1 MDSTHAADHRRDAP
15 SVGDM
20 PPDEF
25 LAHGRAAVD
34 WIAEYL
40 RSVGDYPVLAEVRPG
55 QVKASLAA
63 EPPVDGEPFEQIM
76 QDFQERILPGIT
88 HWNHPG
94 FFGYFAITGSAPG
107 IIGEMLTAAMNVNA
121 MVWQSSPSATELEE
135 LTADWLRQ
143 LLGLP
148 TEFDGVINDTASHSS
163 LYALAAAR
171 EVAIPEARE
180 HGLNGGPRGRVYAS
194 EHAHSSIDKA
204 VVTLGF
210 GRQGTRHVQADELFQ
225 MRPGALRAAIEEDER
240 EGIRPVAVCAVAGTT
255 STTSFD
261 PLEEIAEICR
271 ESGIWLHV
279 DAAYAGPAAIAPELR
294 PLFAGWEH
302 ADSIVVNPHKWL
314 FTPIDCSLLYC
325 RRPEALQEVFS
336 MTPAYLR
343 TREEMVARN
352 LMDYGVAL
360 GRRFRSLKLWFVLRY
375 FGSRGIADRIR
386 EHCRLARRFAGHVS
400 GANAWRLV
408 APTPLSTVVFRFAP
422 AGPEED
428 VLDELNRKLL
438 DAVNES
444 GESFL
449 SPTVLEGR
457 VALRLSIGNLRT
469 QEEHVDR
476 AWEALV
482 READQLMAERGAE

>member
-1 MDSTHAADHRRDAP
+1 MDSTEVHEEGSTPRSTPIHRSIKR
-15 SVGDM
+15 
-20 PPDEF
+20 
-25 LAHGRAAVD
+25 
-34 WIAEYL
+34 
-40 RSVGDYPVLAEVRPG
+40 
-55 QVKASLAA
+55 
-63 EPPVDGEPFEQIM
+63 
-76 QDFQERILPGIT
+76 
-88 HWNHPG
+88 
-94 FFGYFAITGSAPG
+94 
-107 IIGEMLTAAMNVNA
+107 
-121 MVWQSSPSATELEE
+121 
-135 LTADWLRQ
+135 
-143 LLGLP
+143 
-148 TEFDGVINDTASHSS
+148 SS
-163 LYALAAAR
+163 LWAL
-171 EVAIPEARE
+171 VAKA
-180 HGLNGGPRGRVYAS
+180 
-194 EHAHSSIDKA
+194 HA
-204 VVTLGF
+204 TF
-210 GRQGTRHVQADELFQ
+210 RQTSCFQ

-271 ESGIWLHV
+271 DSGIWLHV

-400 GANAWRLV
+400 GANEWRLV

-422 AGPEED
+422 AGLEED
-428 VLDELNRKLL
+428 VADELNRKLL
-438 DAVNES
+438 DAVNAS
-444 GESFL
+444 GESFPL
-449 SPTVLEGR
+449 PYGSRGSRRDYRSGTSGRRRSTWIVLGR
-457 VALRLSIGNLRT
+457 HWCGRRIS
-469 QEEHVDR
+469 
-476 AWEALV
+476 
-482 READQLMAERGAE
+482 